1 MKVGSKEKPTK
12 TKNKNRKR
20 KKRKDKRIDKQTDRQ
35 TDRKKETKRKENDN
49 DLSPVRIQRSHT
61 QIHFKCLYFLVSYYS

>member
-49 DLSPVRIQRSHT
+49 DLSPMRIQRSHT